1 MKFKELI
8 VYFTFLST
16 MILQNLFYLGFSQL
30 FLLSVIVICL
40 FLLDKKKRIYFLFF
54 MIPFRSS
61 LPFNLIILFFIILLL
76 ITLKIRF
83 SKIIVLFF
91 VIIFIELISSIES
104 NNFVNSF
111 RFLSILMTIFL
122 ILNISPKE
130 IYLSGKTIGLYYA
143 SGFILSGLL
152 YMILFSIFF
161 NIDLLFIGQ
170 SRLGAIYNQFIS
182 VHPNYVY
189 FLNINAN
196 EIGINAIFS
205 IIYLTNYYKKSIY
218 FLVPFSLSL
227 LLGTL
232 SFSRSFFLGLALFI
246 LFIFSRIP
254 MIKSLSIKFLFFS
267 LLLSLIS
274 ILFFPSFGLLEIIY
288 DRFTLADSDD
298 RINITIDYLKNL
310 SIPDI
315 FFGKGAINYFF
326 YYNQDYTLHNG
337 FLEVFFSY
345 GFFGLLILL
354 LIFLFLLHGS
364 RSNALL
370 KLGLLIFSILIMF
383 HQLLGSVQLM
393 FILSIFFILINNIN
407 YNNSNEKKLKL

>member
-1 MKFKELI
+1 
-8 VYFTFLST
+8 
-16 MILQNLFYLGFSQL
+16 
-30 FLLSVIVICL
+30 
-40 FLLDKKKRIYFLFF
+40 